1 MVKKFSKNSAIKKM
15 SLPSFNALYTFATVA
30 RLGSISAAA
39 DLLLVTPS
47 AVSRQVKHLEQE
59 IKGTL
64 IERNGRGMRITALG
78 KSLWRGIDPAFN
90 LIFETVE
97 RTFQHPGHDVI
108 TLRVPPLFAMKWLI
122 HRLNDFKKLTAS
134 NVTIM
139 VHDLP
144 ASLSERVFPQ
154 GEFDTKL
161 TIDWGRFGDN
171 PNAEKLLDE
180 EIFPVCHPKLTNNGS
195 LAGLTLLHHERLPYS
210 WNWPI
215 DWSTFVA
222 VTGLSGIDTTQGP
235 RFSERLI
242 INAACEGLGVA
253 IANTSLVHDDLVA
266 GRLIRPIAEGVKS
279 DHAYWLLT
287 PKSQRNLPIVMTFRT
302 WLLDEIAKCF
312 HPSPLTPHPSNPR
325 HPRHLT
331 FVTQEKSGEHGQE

>member
-1 MVKKFSKNSAIKKM
+1 MP
-15 SLPSFNALYTFATVA
+15 SLNALYAFATVA

-39 DLLLVTPS
+39 DLLFVTPS
-47 AVSRQVKHLEQE
+47 AVSRQIKHLEQE
-59 IKGTL
+59 IDGTL

-78 KSLWRGIDPAFN
+78 KKLWHGIDPAFD
-90 LIFETVE
+90 IISETVKQ
-97 RTFQHPGHDVI
+97 TFQHPDHNVI
-108 TLRVPPLFAMKWLI
+108 TLRVPPIFGMKWLI
-122 HRLNDFKKLTAS
+122 PRLDHFKQLTAP

-144 ASLSERVFPQ
+144 ATLSRKVFPQ
-154 GEFDTKL
+154 REFDTNL
-161 TIDWGRFGDN
+161 AIDWGRFEDN

-180 EIFPVCHPKLTNNGS
+180 EMFPVCSPKTAVNGG

-210 WNWPI
+210 WHWPI

-222 VTGLSGIDTTQGP
+222 VTGLDDIDTTQGP

-242 INAACEGLGVA
+242 LDAAREGLGVA

-266 GRLIRPIAEGVKS
+266 GHLMRPIAASVKIN
-279 DHAYWLLT
+279 HAYWLLT
-287 PKSQRNLPIVMTFRT
+287 PRAWRDMPVVAAFRA

-312 HPSPLTPHPSNPR
+312 HPSPFPSSR
-325 HPRHLT
+325 D
-331 FVTQEKSGEHGQE
+331 EKGESTVRE